1 MSTTTIASTSPADLV
16 QAQLDAYNAHDVEA
30 LVATYAADARQYEY
44 PDRLIAQGAAA
55 LRERMATRFE
65 ASRPQAQLLHRIAV
79 GNTVIDHERIVNQ
92 TPDGPVVRELIAIYE
107 VDPTPAGGEGG
118 HGDATEGGNANGR
131 IVSARFV
138 FGEEV
143 PAGK

>member
-1 MSTTTIASTSPADLV
+1 MSTKTIASTPFAATSAADLV

-30 LVATYAADARQYEY
+30 LIATYAADARQYEY
-44 PDRLIAQGAAA
+44 PDRLLAEGAPA
-55 LRERMATRFE
+55 LRERMVARFE
-65 ASRPQAQLLHRIAV
+65 TSRPHAELLHRIAL

-107 VDPTPAGGEGG
+107 VDETQSASREGIP
-118 HGDATEGGNANGR
+118 ANGR

-138 FGEEV
+138 FGEER
-143 PAGK
+143 PA

>member
-1 MSTTTIASTSPADLV
+1 MSKTTSVSISPADIV
-16 QAQLDAYNAHDVEA
+16 QTQLDAYNAHDVEA
-30 LVATYAADARQYEY
+30 LIATYAPDARQYEY
-44 PDRLIAQGAAA
+44 PDRLIAQGAPA
-55 LRERMATRFE
+55 LRERMAARFE
-65 ASRPQAQLLHRIAV
+65 ASRPHAQLLHRIAV

-107 VDPTPAGGEGG
+107 VDATPTDG
-118 HGDATEGGNANGR
+118 EGGNANGR

-138 FGEEV
+138 FGEEI

>member
-1 MSTTTIASTSPADLV
+1 MSTTTPALIPPTDLV

-30 LVATYAADARQYEY
+30 LVATYATDARQYEY
-44 PDRLIAQGAAA
+44 PDRLIAQGAQA
-55 LRERMATRFE
+55 LRERMAARFE
-65 ASRPQAQLLHRIAV
+65 ASRPHAQLLHRIAV

-107 VDPTPAGGEGG
+107 VDSTPADDERAGEG
-118 HGDATEGGNANGR
+118 TNANGR

>member
-1 MSTTTIASTSPADLV
+1 MSTATMASATPEATSLAADLV

-30 LVATYAADARQYEY
+30 LIATYATDARQYEY
-44 PDRLIAQGAAA
+44 PDRLLAKGVQA
-55 LRERMATRFE
+55 LRERMATRFDT
-65 ASRPQAQLLHRIAV
+65 SRPHAQLLHRIAL

-107 VDPTPAGGEGG
+107 IDGTPSVGTGG
-118 HGDATEGGNANGR
+118 ATAVGR

-138 FGEEV
+138 FGDER
-143 PAGK
+143 PA